1 MMQLR
6 IVVAERFVLRNHS
19 SLECIVWIQW
29 NSTIR
34 GFGCQNESSQYC
46 VFLEIERFQGENV
59 SEDVDETP
67 QKDPRPKLQKKATF
81 QELDAP
87 QEDASLPKNYHVDW
101 SQPSYAATPGPQRL
115 GDQGTV

>member
-1 MMQLR
+1 MEFDHQRVWLSERICAILR
-6 IVVAERFVLRNHS
+6 
-19 SLECIVWIQW
+19 
-29 NSTIR
+29 
-34 GFGCQNESSQYC
+34 
-46 VFLEIERFQGENV
+46 FLDIERFQGENV

-101 SQPSYAATPGPQRL
+101 SQPSYAATSGPQRL